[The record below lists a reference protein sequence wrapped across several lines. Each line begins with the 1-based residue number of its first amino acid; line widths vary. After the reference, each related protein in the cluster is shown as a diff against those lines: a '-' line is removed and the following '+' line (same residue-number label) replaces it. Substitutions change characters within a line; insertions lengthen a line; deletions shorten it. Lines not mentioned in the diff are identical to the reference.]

1 MAIIAVPQLK
11 DNYAYLLSDDQSDE
25 CAVVDCAEADKVL
38 AAAKAH
44 GLRPSTVL
52 STHFHR
58 DHVGGNLD
66 LAAAVPG
73 LRVYGARAENGR
85 IPALTD
91 PVDDGNEVRVA
102 SLRGRAIG
110 IPAHTNGHVAYY
122 FPSLKA
128 AFTGDTL
135 FIAGCGRLFEGQA
148 DTMVNSLAK
157 LMALPD
163 DTAIYCGH
171 EYTENN
177 LRFALTLEPHN
188 PKLVEKYAWARAM
201 REQGRFTVPSTVA
214 AEKQFN
220 PFVRTDSEEIRA
232 TLARLDPSLPKDS
245 VAIFARIRQLKD
257 KF

>member
-38 AAAKAH
+38 AAAKAN

-91 PVDDGNEVRVA
+91 PVDDGDEVRVA

-110 IPAHTNGHVAYY
+110 IQRHTNRRHAQDNRKH
-122 FPSLKA
+122 L
-128 AFTGDTL
+128 
-135 FIAGCGRLFEGQA
+135 R
-148 DTMVNSLAK
+148 AK
-157 LMALPD
+157 
-163 DTAIYCGH
+163 
-171 EYTENN
+171 
-177 LRFALTLEPHN
+177 
-188 PKLVEKYAWARAM
+188 PK
-201 REQGRFTVPSTVA
+201 
-214 AEKQFN
+214 
-220 PFVRTDSEEIRA
+220 
-232 TLARLDPSLPKDS
+232 
-245 VAIFARIRQLKD
+245 
-257 KF
+257 

>member
-66 LAAAVPG
+66 LAAAIPG

-91 PVDDGNEVRVA
+91 PVDDGDEVRVG

-122 FPSLKA
+122 FPAIKA
-128 AFTGDTL
+128 VFTGDTL
-135 FIAGCGRLFEGQA
+135 FIAGCGRLFEGHA

-163 DTAIYCGH
+163 DTAVYCGH

-188 PKLVEKYAWARAM
+188 PKLVEKSEWARGM
-201 REQGRFTVPSTVA
+201 REQGRFTVPSTVG

-220 PFVRTDSEEIRA
+220 PFVRTHSEEIRA
-232 TLARLDPSLPKDS
+232 NLTRLDPALPGDP

-257 KF
+257 NF